1 MSPRRI
7 ALAAT
12 GLALAATLT
21 ACGGSHSGMTGM
33 SSTTMTTPATAGA
46 GSSAATDTARQ
57 GDITFAQSMI
67 PHHQQAVEMADLA
80 LKNASSSQVKQL
92 ATQIKAA
99 QDPEI
104 QTMKGWLTSWGAGED
119 MGMDHSGM
127 SGMTG
132 MMSDADMTNLDAA
145 RGKDFDAM
153 WLQMMI
159 AHHQGALTMANDV
172 LATTQ
177 DPAVKTLAKALVT
190 GQTKEI
196 DTMKGLLAG

>member
-1 MSPRRI
+1 
-7 ALAAT
+7 
-12 GLALAATLT
+12 
-21 ACGGSHSGMTGM
+21 MTGM
-33 SSTTMTTPATAGA
+33 SSNTTAAAP
-46 GSSAATDTARQ
+46 SSAATSASDTARQ
-57 GDITFAQSMI
+57 SDITFAQSMI

-80 LKNASSSQVKQL
+80 LKNASSNQVKQL
-92 ATQIKAA
+92 ATQIKGA

-127 SGMTG
+127 AGMSG
-132 MMSDADMTNLDAA
+132 MMSDDDMTKLAAA
-145 RGKDFDAM
+145 RGTDFDAL

-159 AHHQGALTMANDV
+159 AHHLGALTMANDV

-177 DPAVKTLAKALVT
+177 DPAVKTLAQAVVT